1 MMSHES
7 LDPRDAVRTPDTA
20 THRAPAAE
28 PMADREVPL
37 ASSENP
43 ALWAAIDAE
52 TARRRTMRA
61 PEGFAARV
69 LAKLADR

>member
-37 ASSENP
+37 TSSENP

-61 PEGFAARV
+61 PDGFAARV

>member
-20 THRAPAAE
+20 THHAPAAE

-61 PEGFAARV
+61 PAGLAARV

>member
-1 MMSHES
+1 MMSYES
-7 LDPRDAVRTPDTA
+7 LDPRDVVRTPDA
-20 THRAPAAE
+20 DTHRAPAAE
-28 PMADREVPL
+28 PTADREVPL
-37 ASSENP
+37 TSSENP

-61 PEGFAARV
+61 PDGFAARV